1 MGLGEYGYIILLSV
15 LWGASFFFMKIA
27 LRDLTPF
34 TIVFFRV
41 SGSAILLSLL
51 LLVQGKH
58 PGFSRKDMIPF
69 LVMGALNNM
78 IPFSLIVWGQ
88 QFVDSS
94 VASIINAS
102 SPLFSL
108 VLAHF
113 LTDEER
119 MTPTRIAGIL
129 LGISGVALLIG
140 VDAMNVTGPRLAGQM
155 AMVLASLCYAF
166 AAIYGRRFR
175 GRQPVFVASGV
186 LTGATVLTL
195 PFMLLLEKP
204 FSLHPGMDSTAAMTG
219 LILLSTS
226 LAFVLYFKLLDRT
239 GPTNLL
245 LVTFLIPVSAVF
257 LGVLIL
263 RETLSW
269 NAWAGMSL
277 IFVGLTVMD
286 GRLFRK
292 KIPQR

>member
-1 MGLGEYGYIILLSV
+1 MGPGEYGYIILLSI

-34 TIVFFRV
+34 TIVFLRV

-51 LLVQGKH
+51 LMIQGKH

-69 LVMGALNNM
+69 LIMGALNNM

-88 QFVDSS
+88 QFVESS

-113 LTDEER
+113 LTNEER
-119 MTPTRIAGIL
+119 MTPPRIAGII

-140 VDAMNVTGPRLAGQM
+140 VDAMSITGNMLAGQT

-175 GRQPVFVASGV
+175 GREPVYVASGV

-204 FSLHPGMDSTAAMTG
+204 FGLQPGFESSAAVTG

-226 LAFVLYFKLLDRT
+226 LAFVLYFKLLSRT

-245 LVTFLIPVSAVF
+245 LVTFLIPVSAII
-257 LGVLIL
+257 LGVVVLK
-263 RETLSW
+263 ESLSW
-269 NAWAGMSL
+269 NAMAGMGM
-277 IFVGLTVMD
+277 IFAGLAVMD

-292 KIPQR
+292 RKSI